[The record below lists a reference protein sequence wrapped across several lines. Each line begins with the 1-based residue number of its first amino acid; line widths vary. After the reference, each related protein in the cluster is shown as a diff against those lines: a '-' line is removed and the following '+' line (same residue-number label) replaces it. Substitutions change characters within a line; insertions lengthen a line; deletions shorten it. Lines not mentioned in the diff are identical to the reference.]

1 MRHKPSSGGWQ
12 RFAAWVNGDWEA
24 DRESPIQA
32 LEDRPPAPEPAPA
45 HGGHPHPGRLR
56 RQLTAYRVTAVLVCL
71 VMVAALLYTVAA
83 LPYFGS
89 PDAPTNNEVSRRY
102 LERGV
107 DEAGATNAI
116 AGVILFYRAFDTFG
130 EGTVLFAAS
139 MAVVFLM
146 LGRHTHELEK
156 RGPFGAPNPDP
167 ILQTVGKMLLPFV
180 FLYGIYVVVNGH
192 LSPGG
197 GFSGGAILGGGL
209 ILASSLFGQ
218 VRLSKKLTPEVEDLL
233 HVVFLIAY
241 AVMVGYNCFCGN
253 NGVGWEVPKGTPGN
267 ILSAGFIL
275 PLNVSVGIIVA
286 STMFT
291 FYSLFSQGEEE
302 PSC

>member
-1 MRHKPSSGGWQ
+1 MKHNPNANGWR
-12 RFAAWVNGDWEA
+12 RFADWVNGDGDWE
-24 DRESPIQA
+24 RESPIQA
-32 LEDRPPAPEPAPA
+32 LEDRPLAPEPQPPQPE
-45 HGGHPHPGRLR
+45 GYHPHRLR
-56 RQLTAYRVTAVLVCL
+56 HQIMAYRVTAVLVC
-71 VMVAALLYTVAA
+71 VAMIATLLYAVSG
-83 LPYFGS
+83 LPAFGN
-89 PDAPTNNEVSRRY
+89 PDAPTNNEVPQRY
-102 LERGV
+102 LEQGV
-107 DEAGATNAI
+107 EEAGAINSI
-116 AGVILFYRAFDTFG
+116 ASVILYYRAFDTFG
-130 EGTVLFAAS
+130 EGTVLFAAA
-139 MAVVFLM
+139 MAVVFLIM
-146 LGRHTHELEK
+146 GKHNHELEAK
-156 RGPFGAPNPDP
+156 GPFAQPTRDP
-167 ILQTVGKMLLPFV
+167 ILQTVGKLMLPFV

-218 VRLSKKLTPEVEDLL
+218 VRISKKLTPEIEDLL

-253 NGVGWEVPKGTPGN
+253 NGVGWEVPKGTPGD

-302 PSC
+302 